1 MPAVLKLGSE
11 EIKNLI
17 GQLTE
22 QEKLDIYKS
31 LRKSFLKSQYLEI
44 ADSKKDILVRT
55 TSRRLSRLSDRGH
68 APPRSNRHQHPY
80 QPVHQ

>member
-1 MPAVLKLGSE
+1 MPAVLKIGSE

-17 GQLTE
+17 GQLNE

-44 ADSKKDILVRT
+44 ANSKKDIPISLDDITEAVEAVR
-55 TSRRLSRLSDRGH
+55 SGSCPS
-68 APPRSNRHQHPY
+68 A
-80 QPVHQ
+80 